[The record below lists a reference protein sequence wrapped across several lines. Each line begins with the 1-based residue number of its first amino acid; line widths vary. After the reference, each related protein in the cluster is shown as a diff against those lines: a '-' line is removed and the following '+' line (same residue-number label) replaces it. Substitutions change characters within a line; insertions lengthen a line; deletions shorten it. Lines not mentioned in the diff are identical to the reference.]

1 MFAQIAVQILPNGRD
16 VARVVASGIRCENKV
31 CLAVWNLNGQRNVAL
46 KLPSLSVRSV
56 RLGYPLNSDIGYEQ
70 KGDVLHLSFTK
81 DWQAQIFE
89 IEAEEEKN
97 G

>member
-1 MFAQIAVQILPNGRD
+1 MI
-16 VARVVASGIRCENKV
+16 
-31 CLAVWNLNGQRNVAL
+31 L